1 MINRIVICLLLT
13 CVLATLACGAI
24 SNSDAKPLSES
35 EAVEKAREW
44 QLSQKSDRPECN
56 VGSTGTYRDC
66 MKRSRDVE
74 RQNKDIDRTLNG
86 DWRARYD
93 KGDNSWIVGSYK
105 NRSPGSEVWI
115 TFKVYEDS
123 REVVIHK

>member
-1 MINRIVICLLLT
+1 MINRIITCLLLA
-13 CVLATLACGAI
+13 CVLAILACGAM
-24 SNSDAKPLSES
+24 SKSAAEPLSES

-44 QLSQKSDRPECN
+44 QLSQKSDPPECN

-66 MKRSRDVE
+66 MKRSRDVD

-115 TFKVYEDS
+115 ILKVYEDT
-123 REVVIHK
+123 RKVVIHK